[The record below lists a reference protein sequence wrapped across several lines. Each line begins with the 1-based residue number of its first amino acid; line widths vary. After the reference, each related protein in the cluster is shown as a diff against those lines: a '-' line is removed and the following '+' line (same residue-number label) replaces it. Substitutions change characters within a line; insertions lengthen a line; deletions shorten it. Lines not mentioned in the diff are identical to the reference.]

1 MHHLIPKHVSNIEKL
16 VGLYGQNGYAVG
28 SSLTWADLC
37 IYDLVSNLETNF
49 KVSLNEKYPV
59 LAAIKKTCEEH
70 ASLGPYLKSR
80 K

>member
-1 MHHLIPKHVSNIEKL
+1 
-16 VGLYGQNGYAVG
+16 
-28 SSLTWADLC
+28 
-37 IYDLVSNLETNF
+37 
-49 KVSLNEKYPV
+49 LNEKYPV